1 MGMEGVSEAYH
12 MPFGL
17 RLRAELDRKA
27 LRQALN
33 GIPFRHEALRTTFTQ
48 MDGEPVQ
55 RVAFVHTENL
65 VWICCGTHVAMLHAL
80 FWLAKITIRQPQAKN
95 QEWRARRNG
104 FTPTESDRT
113 ANDSAL
119 GRF

>member
-1 MGMEGVSEAYH
+1 MEGVNEAYH
-12 MPFGL
+12 MPFEL

-33 GIPFRHEALRTTFTQ
+33 RILFRHEALRTTFTQ

-65 VWICCGTHVAMLHAL
+65 VWLCYSTRVTMLHAL
-80 FWLAKITIRQPQAKN
+80 FWLAKN

-119 GRF
+119 AACERFRR

>member
-1 MGMEGVSEAYH
+1 MAMEGVSEAYH

-33 GIPFRHEALRTTFTQ
+33 RIPFRHEALRTTFTQ

-80 FWLAKITIRQPQAKN
+80 LAGENNNSPATGEKSGV
-95 QEWRARRNG
+95 AR
-104 FTPTESDRT
+104 P
-113 ANDSAL
+113 A
-119 GRF
+119 